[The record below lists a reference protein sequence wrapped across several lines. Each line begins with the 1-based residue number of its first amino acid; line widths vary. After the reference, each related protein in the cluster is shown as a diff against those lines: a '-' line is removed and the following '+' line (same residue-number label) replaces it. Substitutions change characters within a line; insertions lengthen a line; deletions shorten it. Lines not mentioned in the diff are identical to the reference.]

1 MRRARALRQ
10 KLAAALR
17 FGAAAEGGPARRP
30 AHGAGR
36 RFPRPVDRASVF
48 SGVAFRSALL
58 FLLVFAVVL
67 GIGGYAIFRTTQ
79 ASMTDQLR
87 SSITQDFDLLRDA
100 NVTGGETELIKFIR
114 AAVATRSDK
123 QSAFGLF
130 KLSGRRIAGNIV
142 AAPKFHGWGTLP
154 AEGAQAAVDAPFLG
168 YVEMLDD
175 NVVVAARSERF
186 LLTEGGVILNALIL
200 VGVVICASALVIGY
214 VLSHSVSAKLE
225 VIDRTLDQVSRGN
238 SEIRLPVG
246 RSNDQIDHVSRQI
259 NAHLDRLS
267 EFMAGMRNTIV
278 AIAHDLKS
286 PLNRAY
292 LLLQEAATESE
303 PAAASARLERAQA
316 EMETLGGVLDTVLR
330 ISRIET
336 SDDSSSF
343 TEFSAAELVR
353 DLAQTFE
360 PVLDGNGQTLRWN
373 EVPPSGAPV
382 FGDRRMVQQMLVN
395 LIENAGRYAGP
406 EATISLAVRTVDGQ
420 AVIVVADDGPGIPAD
435 KRDEVFE
442 PFRRLDAD
450 RGSPGAGLGLALVK
464 AVAARHHATIVLG
477 DNGPGLIATITFPPS
492 ADSPRPAERTL
503 PAPVAPSP
511 HVVPAAAPQP

>member
-1 MRRARALRQ
+1 MPRARALPG
-10 KLAAALR
+10 KLTAFRLGDEGHGGDGR
-17 FGAAAEGGPARRP
+17 FPEPVRRP
-30 AHGAGR
+30 
-36 RFPRPVDRASVF
+36 SVF

-67 GIGGYAIFRTTQ
+67 GIGGFAIVKTTQ
-79 ASMTDQLR
+79 ASMTEQLR

-100 NVTGGETELIKFIR
+100 NVTGGEVELVKFIR

-130 KLSGRRIAGNIV
+130 KISGRRIAGNIMT
-142 AAPKFHGWGTLP
+142 APTFRGWGTLP
-154 AEGAQAAVDAPFLG
+154 PEGAQAGGDAPFLG
-168 YVEMLDD
+168 YTEKLDD
-175 NVVVAARSERF
+175 NIVVAARSERF

-214 VLSHSVSAKLE
+214 VLSHRVSAKLE

-259 NAHLDRLS
+259 NAHLDRLG

-286 PLNRAY
+286 PLSRAY
-292 LLLQEAATESE
+292 LLLQEAAAETA
-303 PAAASARLERAQA
+303 PAAASAKLERAQS

-343 TEFSAAELVR
+343 TTFSAAELVR

-360 PVLDGNGQTLRWN
+360 PVLEGNGQTLRWDD
-373 EVPPSGAPV
+373 VPASGAPV
-382 FGDRRMVQQMLVN
+382 FGDHKMVQQMLVN
-395 LIENAGRYAGP
+395 LIENASRYAGTG
-406 EATISLAVRTVDGQ
+406 ATISLSVRDVEGQTV
-420 AVIVVADDGPGIPAD
+420 VVVADNGPGIPAD
-435 KRDEVFE
+435 QREEVFE
-442 PFRRLDAD
+442 PFRRLNSD

-464 AVAARHHATIVLG
+464 AVVARHHARIVLG
-477 DNGPGLIATITFPPS
+477 DNGPGLIATVVFPAAGLAS
-492 ADSPRPAERTL
+492 RPAERA
-503 PAPVAPSP
+503 APELATRQPDI
-511 HVVPAAAPQP
+511 VPAAAPQP